1 MKYLFAG
8 EETAAKRL
16 EKLNEVFS
24 RSSEVFVKS
33 NIKNKI
39 NVCIDLG
46 CGPGCTTRDIASWIN
61 PVECIGLD
69 NSDYFILR
77 AQKLSENYPAIK
89 YKLHDVTKIPFPA
102 KKADLIYARFLLTHL
117 KNPVMCMKKWS
128 TQLNPGGVLLIE
140 ETEYIKT
147 NVPVFRKYLT
157 VVESMLNSN
166 KNLLYVGK
174 LLDDSRYEPE
184 LSEKF
189 SEIRKV
195 PAAVND
201 AAGIFLSNIPSW
213 KNNELIMK
221 NYADT
226 EINEIKNELS
236 KLLNPGKRSSDN
248 IFIEWSLR
256 QIALRKSIN

>member
-8 EETAAKRL
+8 KETAAKRL

-46 CGPGCTTRDIASWIN
+46 CGPGGTTRSLASWIN
-61 PVECIGLD
+61 PVECTGLD
-69 NSDYFILR
+69 NSEYFILR
-77 AQKLSENYPAIK
+77 AQKLSENCPAIK

-117 KNPVMCMKKWS
+117 ENPVECMKKWS
-128 TQLNPGGVLLIE
+128 TQLNPGGMLLIE

-147 NVPVFRKYLT
+147 NVPVFQKYLA
-157 VVESMLNSN
+157 VVERMLDSN

-174 LLDDSRYEPE
+174 LPDDSRYEPE
-184 LSEKF
+184 FSEKF

-195 PAAVND
+195 SAAVKD
-201 AAGIFLSNIPSW
+201 AAGIFLLNIPSW
-213 KNNELIMK
+213 KNNEFIRENYSDPEIM
-221 NYADT
+221 
-226 EINEIKNELS
+226 EMENELS
-236 KLLNPGKRSSDN
+236 KLLSAGERENNSR
-248 IFIEWSLR
+248 FIEWGLR

>member
-8 EETAAKRL
+8 KETAAKRL
-16 EKLNEVFS
+16 EKVNEVFS

-46 CGPGCTTRDIASWIN
+46 CGPGETTLDLASWIN

-77 AQKLSENYPAIK
+77 AQKLSENYSAIK

-128 TQLNPGGVLLIE
+128 TQLNPGGMLLIE

-147 NVPVFRKYLT
+147 NVPVFLKYLA

-174 LLDDSRYEPE
+174 LLDDSCYEPE
-184 LSEKF
+184 FSEKF

-195 PAAVND
+195 SAAVKD
-201 AAGIFLSNIPSW
+201 AAEIFLLNIPSW
-213 KNNELIMK
+213 KNNGFVRE
-221 NYADT
+221 NYAD
-226 EINEIKNELS
+226 NEIKEIEDEIS
-236 KLLNPGKRSSDN
+236 KLLSTGERENNRRL
-248 IFIEWSLR
+248 IEWGIR
-256 QIALRKSIN
+256 QIALLNSIK